1 MMGIATRTIKFV
13 WNGITNVLK
22 LDISDRL
29 LAFAMIVPAAA
40 LILVFA
46 LYPAV
51 QGLLVSFFHVEPA
64 TLERTYRG
72 TENYNELLHNEL
84 FWDSLVRSIKLLLI
98 STIVQLIIGL
108 GISLL
113 VHQELKGRN
122 LARGIVLFP
131 YLVPAIVIALTWR
144 LMLDPSLGAMRI
156 VNNFLFD
163 QGIIDRPIAIF
174 SRPNTAF
181 YFVIIA
187 NIWKYT
193 PFFVI
198 MLLARLQVI
207 PVEQEEAAKLDGA
220 NSWQIFRYI
229 TLPWLMP
236 VIIIA
241 LLLRTIWTFNEF
253 DMVYLFVSGG
263 PLFGTTTLPVLVNHL
278 AFTNREIGQA
288 AATASIMV
296 VTLIIVSWAY
306 FILYARAERDLS

>member
-1 MMGIATRTIKFV
+1 MRIATRLIKLI
-13 WNGITNVLK
+13 WNGITTVLK
-22 LDISDRL
+22 LDINDRL
-29 LAFAMIVPAAA
+29 LGIAMILPAAI
-40 LILVFA
+40 LIVVFA
-46 LYPAV
+46 LYPAI
-51 QGLLVSFFHVEPA
+51 QGLMVSFFHVEPA

-72 TENYNELLHNEL
+72 TENYNALFHNDL
-84 FWDSLVRSIKLLLI
+84 FWESLIRSIKLLVI
-98 STIVQLIIGL
+98 TTVFQLMIGL

-163 QGIIDRPIAIF
+163 HGMIERPIALF
-174 SRPNTAF
+174 SKPNTAF

-207 PVEQEEAAKLDGA
+207 PVDQEEAAKLDGA

-236 VIIIA
+236 VILIA

-253 DMVYLFVSGG
+253 DMVYLFVNGG

-288 AATASIMV
+288 AATASMMV
-296 VTLIIVSWAY
+296 VALIIVSWVY
-306 FILYARAERDLS
+306 FYLYARAERELT

>member
-1 MMGIATRTIKFV
+1 MRIVMRLIKFI
-13 WNGITNVLK
+13 WSGITTLFK
-22 LDISDRL
+22 LDINDRL
-29 LAFAMIVPAAA
+29 LGIAMILPAAV
-40 LILVFA
+40 LIVVFA

-51 QGLLVSFFHVEPA
+51 QGLMVSFFHVEPA

-72 TENYNELLHNEL
+72 TENYNALFHNDL
-84 FWDSLVRSIKLLLI
+84 FWESLVRSVKLLVI
-98 STIVQLIIGL
+98 TTIFQLIIGL

-163 QGIIDRPIAIF
+163 HGMIERPIALF
-174 SRPNTAF
+174 SKPNTAF

-207 PVEQEEAAKLDGA
+207 PVDQEEAAKLDGA
-220 NSWQIFRYI
+220 NSWQIFRFI

-236 VIIIA
+236 VILIA

-253 DMVYLFVSGG
+253 DMVYLFVNGG

-296 VTLIIVSWAY
+296 VALIIVSWIY
-306 FILYARAERDLS
+306 FYLYARAEHELS